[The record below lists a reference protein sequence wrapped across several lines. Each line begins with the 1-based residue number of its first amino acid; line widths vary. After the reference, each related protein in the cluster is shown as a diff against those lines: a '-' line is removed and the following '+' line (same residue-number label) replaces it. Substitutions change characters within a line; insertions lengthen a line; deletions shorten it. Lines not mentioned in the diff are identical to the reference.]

1 MTLSREDRAE
11 RYRHL
16 RANGICTRCKR
27 HETERFA
34 LCIRCRQSQA
44 KAQRARMKRR
54 KEAA

>member
-34 LCIRCRQSQA
+34 LCLRCRQAQA
-44 KAQRARMKRR
+44 KAQRKRAKARQG
-54 KEAA
+54 